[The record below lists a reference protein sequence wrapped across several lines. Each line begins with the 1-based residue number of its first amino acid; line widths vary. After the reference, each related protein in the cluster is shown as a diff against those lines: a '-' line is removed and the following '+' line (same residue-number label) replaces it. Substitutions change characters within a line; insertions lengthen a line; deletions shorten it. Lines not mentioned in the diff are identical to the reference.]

1 MNCPKCR
8 SEMEHHCIENVV
20 LDHCSECDGL
30 WAERDEL
37 AKLIGSEGNLRSTF
51 GVRDDTGLTCPKGC
65 NETLRETPYSNLD
78 EGLKL
83 DLCDVCGGVFMDSG
97 ELEQII
103 KLNERIRELFG
114 DGTFTRPK
122 VSAGTVFKL
131 RRLFSRLFG
140 VGNTK
145 Q

>member
-1 MNCPKCR
+1 MQ
-8 SEMEHHCIENVV
+8 HHCIESVV
-20 LDHCSECDGL
+20 LDHCPNCDGL
-30 WAERDEL
+30 WAERNEL
-37 AKLIGSEGNLRSTF
+37 AKLIGSDGNLRSTF
-51 GVRDDTGLTCPKGC
+51 GVRKDTGLNCPTGC
-65 NETLRETPYSNLD
+65 KETLRETAYSNLD
-78 EGLKL
+78 AALKL
-83 DLCDVCGGVFMDSG
+83 DLCDHCGGVFMDSG

-131 RRLFSRLFG
+131 RRLFTRLFG
-140 VGNTK
+140 GGNAK